1 MRQIPSTSDNRGN
14 GKVLLLQ
21 VQLDTRMLVQRR
33 LGSYGAKL
41 GGGLATILIGDIAAD
56 ASSRR
61 HGLKLSE
68 VGILERVG
76 VRLRLLC

>member
-1 MRQIPSTSDNRGN
+1 
-14 GKVLLLQ
+14 
-21 VQLDTRMLVQRR
+21 MLVQRR